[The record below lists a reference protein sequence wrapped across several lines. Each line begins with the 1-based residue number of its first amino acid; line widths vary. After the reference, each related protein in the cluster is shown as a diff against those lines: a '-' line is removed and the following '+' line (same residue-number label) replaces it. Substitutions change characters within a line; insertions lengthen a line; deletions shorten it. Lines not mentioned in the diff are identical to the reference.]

1 MTNFEDDLKQ
11 ALKRQAPGADFT
23 ARVLARCAEEDA
35 SGRTGGWRMFWAAPW
50 WRLVAVVGALVLVT
64 GGTAYEQHERQVRG
78 MEAKRRVMLAMRI
91 AGTKLQ
97 EVQQRVRE
105 SEQVE
110 E

>member
-1 MTNFEDDLKQ
+1 MTNFEDDLRQ
-11 ALKRQAPGADFT
+11 ALKRQAPAADFT
-23 ARVLARCAEEDA
+23 ARVLARCAEED
-35 SGRTGGWRMFWAAPW
+35 SKTRTGGWRMFWTLPG
-50 WRLVAVVGALVLVT
+50 WRLAALAGALVLVT
-64 GGTAYEQHERQVRG
+64 GGTAYERHERQVRG

-97 EVQQRVRE
+97 EVQRRVRE